1 MGVKYEYNDVY
12 IEIPVDIMGASQIGI
27 SGVTIGTADDY
38 DRIKGLLPTNCKIN
52 DAVSEECIVTSP
64 SETAGGIVA
73 LGTYHSYTI
82 KKKDDT
88 LNCKVT
94 EII

>member
-38 DRIKGLLPTNCKIN
+38 DRIKGLLPTSCRMKDDVN
-52 DAVSEECIVTSP
+52 DECGVVSI
-64 SETAGGIVA
+64 SENAAGLTFAIDQHAYA
-73 LGTYHSYTI
+73 L
-82 KKKDDT
+82 KKKDGT
-88 LNCKVT
+88 LNCKAT
-94 EII
+94 SII